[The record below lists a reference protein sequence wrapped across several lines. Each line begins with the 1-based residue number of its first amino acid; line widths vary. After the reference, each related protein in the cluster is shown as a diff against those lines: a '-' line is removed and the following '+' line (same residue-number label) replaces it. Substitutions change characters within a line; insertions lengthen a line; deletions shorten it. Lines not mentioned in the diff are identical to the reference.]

1 MFLLGLARWNIPVE
15 IDIMIELGCQK
26 KGVNGME
33 VGFLWGKQRWLSGC
47 YIFSLFFEFFIVA
60 FYSV

>member
-33 VGFLWGKQRWLSGC
+33 VR
-47 YIFSLFFEFFIVA
+47 SLGAKV
-60 FYSV
+60 